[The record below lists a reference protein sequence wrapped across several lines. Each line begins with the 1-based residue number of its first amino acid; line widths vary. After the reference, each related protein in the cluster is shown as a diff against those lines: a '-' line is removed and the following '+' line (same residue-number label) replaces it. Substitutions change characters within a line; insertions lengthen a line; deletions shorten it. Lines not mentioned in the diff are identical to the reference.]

1 METRIKKWENYRKKI
16 VNQDHFFNL
25 DDKQEKKIQSYYNR
39 INRISQNILT
49 NGEEMDD
56 TIIPLIVNDHNK
68 KKMFNDLKKV
78 VQTVGEEKRE
88 IITQEIKDVLYSYK
102 NNSIIDPQ
110 TNKISKSWLQNES
123 RYNDLENYEKL
134 INLTEQKLIEFQTT
148 SSQKI
153 DNLEKAINENVKA
166 THEDLETYK
175 VDKISEKIKK
185 KTNRKFY
192 FFLISAIVIV
202 IIAIITLVII
212 RLVYYA

>member
-16 VNQDHFFNL
+16 INQDHFFNL

-123 RYNDLENYEKL
+123 RYNDLENYEKS

-212 RLVYYA
+212 RLVHYA

>member
-25 DDKQEKKIQSYYNR
+25 DDKQEKKIQSYHNR

-192 FFLISAIVIV
+192 FFLISVIVIV

>member
-1 METRIKKWENYRKKI
+1 M
-16 VNQDHFFNL
+16 
-25 DDKQEKKIQSYYNR
+25 
-39 INRISQNILT
+39 
-49 NGEEMDD
+49 
-56 TIIPLIVNDHNK
+56 
-68 KKMFNDLKKV
+68 
-78 VQTVGEEKRE
+78 
-88 IITQEIKDVLYSYK
+88 
-102 NNSIIDPQ
+102 
-110 TNKISKSWLQNES
+110 QNES
-123 RYNDLENYEKL
+123 RYNDLENYEKS

>member
-16 VNQDHFFNL
+16 INQDHFFNL

>member
-16 VNQDHFFNL
+16 INQDHFFNL

-123 RYNDLENYEKL
+123 RYNDLENYEKS

>member
-25 DDKQEKKIQSYYNR
+25 DDKQEKKIQSYHNR

-123 RYNDLENYEKL
+123 GYNDLEIYETL